1 MDFIDML
8 PIAPR
13 LHEPL
18 RTALRGEASDWPDLN
33 DYEARS
39 LVVHGVAP
47 LVYSVARVPALRT
60 EAIRAAALEA
70 LRLDDVRE
78 VLDALATAGV
88 DALILKGTSLAYDLY
103 TSPELRPRGDTD
115 LLIAAHDLEHARAC
129 FAALGFEEQPR
140 VGDEHGTRQTAF
152 MRAGAS
158 GVVHMYD
165 VHWAVANTPL
175 FASALTF
182 DDLRGRARAVPCLGP
197 HARGLSDV
205 DALLLACIHR
215 VAHHHD
221 SDRVI
226 WLVDIALLRDR
237 MSRAE
242 HERFWRAAADAR
254 IVGACVRSI
263 ERAEEWMSRP
273 PANRAEEWLS
283 RAELE
288 REEPSRAFLDRDI
301 TQGGVLVANLRALP
315 WRARVER
322 LWQVAFPPA
331 AFVQQSFGTRSRLVL
346 PWLYVRRGARGLLRL
361 FRRVGA

>member
-1 MDFIDML
+1 ML
-8 PIAPR
+8 PIAAR

-18 RTALRGEASDWPDLN
+18 RAVLRGEAADWPDLSG
-33 DYEARS
+33 DETRA
-39 LVVHGVAP
+39 LVIHGVAP
-47 LVYSVARVPALRT
+47 LVYSVARVPQLRA

-70 LRLDDVRE
+70 LRLDDVRN
-78 VLDALATAGV
+78 VLDALANAGV
-88 DALILKGTSLAYDLY
+88 EALILKGTALAYDLY
-103 TSPELRPRGDTD
+103 ASPELRPRGDTD
-115 LLIAAHDLEHARAC
+115 LLIASGDLGRARAC
-129 FAALGFEEQPR
+129 FVALGFEEQPL

-182 DDLRGRARAVPCLGP
+182 DDLRGRARPVPRLGP

-242 HERFWRAAADAR
+242 HERFWRAAAEAR
-254 IVGACVRSI
+254 IVGACMRSI
-263 ERAEEWMSRP
+263 ARAEEWMPRP
-273 PANRAEEWLS
+273 PRHRAEEWLS
-283 RAELE
+283 REELG
-288 REEPSRAFLDRDI
+288 REEPSRVFLDREI

-315 WRARVER
+315 WRARIER
-322 LWQVAFPPA
+322 LRQVAFPPA
-331 AFVQQSFGTRSRLVL
+331 SFVQQSFGTRSRLAL